1 MRPGRGWN
9 GGWPEKFIAAAAV
22 PEWGRN
28 LIRSGRRGALRVTPL
43 QDTHT
48 ETLVASLRTSI
59 GVERWSVWFDGAT
72 DFQISAEGLTVGVA
86 NLFIADYLKS
96 HFGREIEVAS
106 LEVCGRRLQV
116 TYRVESRLFQKRRN
130 ANLVGEA
137 EAIDKLGADVTQRPA
152 GATQAYLAKSP
163 ARDSRPHLHG
173 GPTQADRQFQT
184 GRSLQAGRPLPEGKP
199 LFTLENFVTGPC
211 NAMAYAAAQAAVTA
225 PGKDFH
231 PLFIHG
237 GCGLGKTHLI
247 QAILHGLRGRQNL
260 QVACLSAEQFTN
272 QYLAC
277 MRTGSLDAFRHR
289 YRHMDV
295 LAIDDIHFLAGKPAT
310 QEEFLHTFNE
320 FDGDG
325 RLVIL
330 ASDSHPREIE
340 ALQDH
345 LISRFVSGLVVRM
358 SPPDDMT
365 RLRILEAKAIQM
377 RHRLPEAVLALIGER
392 VRGNVRDL
400 EGALTRVVAYAGLL
414 HMPMTVDLAREA
426 LADYVVATPPACSL
440 TEISETV
447 TGFFGVTA
455 SDIHSARKSRQISL
469 ARQITMVLARDL
481 TGMSFA
487 DIARGLGD
495 KNHTTVLAACRKW
508 QRMIKEAATVTWTDR
523 SDLRTMPADSLISNL
538 RDRIKK

>member
-1 MRPGRGWN
+1 
-9 GGWPEKFIAAAAV
+9 
-22 PEWGRN
+22 
-28 LIRSGRRGALRVTPL
+28 
-43 QDTHT
+43 
-48 ETLVASLRTSI
+48 VASLRTAI
-59 GVERWSVWFDGAT
+59 GPQRWRVWFDGAT
-72 DFQISAEGLTVGVA
+72 DFQVGAEGLTVGVA

-96 HFGREIEVAS
+96 HFSREIEVAS
-106 LEVCGRRLQV
+106 QQVCGIRLPV
-116 TYRVESRLFQKRRN
+116 VYRVDARLFQKRRQD
-130 ANLVGEA
+130 NLVGEA
-137 EAIDKLGADVTQRPA
+137 EAIDKLGGGTAAMNRPVA
-152 GATQAYLAKSP
+152 APLPQPIPSQAA
-163 ARDSRPHLHG
+163 AR
-173 GPTQADRQFQT
+173 A
-184 GRSLQAGRPLPEGKP
+184 ARPLPEGKP

-211 NAMAYAAAQAAVTA
+211 NAMAYAAAQSAVAA

-247 QAILHGLRGRQNL
+247 QGILHALRGRRNL

-295 LAIDDIHFLAGKPAT
+295 LAIDDVHFLAGKPAT

-345 LISRFVSGLVVRM
+345 LISRFIAGLVIRM
-358 SPPDDMT
+358 SPPDDAT
-365 RLRILEAKAIQM
+365 RLRILESKAVQM
-377 RHRLPEAVLALIGER
+377 RQRMPDAVLSIIAQR

-400 EGALTRVVAYAGLL
+400 EGALTRVVAYASLL
-414 HMPMTVDLAREA
+414 HHPLSVDLAREA
-426 LADYVVATPPACSL
+426 LADYVVAAPASSSL
-440 TEISETV
+440 TDICDAV
-447 TGFFGVTA
+447 AGFFSVTA

-469 ARQITMVLARDL
+469 ARQVTMVLAREL

-487 DIARGLGD
+487 DIARGLGG

-508 QRMIKEAATVTWTDR
+508 QRMVKENAAVTWTDR
-523 SDLRTMPADSLISNL
+523 SDLRSMPVDSLFANL
-538 RDRIKK
+538 RERIKR